1 MRSEARNTVSLAR
14 TPVRRA
20 LARARGGVLLLL
32 FAAGLAVGLF
42 WKTL

>member
-1 MRSEARNTVSLAR
+1 MRNESRNTVSLAR

-20 LARARGGVLLLL
+20 LARADARILLLL
-32 FAAGLAVGLF
+32 FAAGLAAGLI